1 MRVRDRFDGRI
12 ARWPVS
18 YYDLVLLAVPSVLLI
33 GVVAATTLSI
43 PFHLGVTV
51 ASIVSAGF
59 IADAMFNRPPSNR
72 PPSGRSA

>member
-1 MRVRDRFDGRI
+1 MRVRNRFDSRI

-18 YYDLVLLAVPSVLLI
+18 YYDLVLLAVPSVLLVGI
-33 GVVAATTLSI
+33 VAAATLSI
-43 PFHLGVTV
+43 PFHLGITV
-51 ASIVSAGF
+51 ASIVSASF